1 MQKEDLIVVVGCVG
15 ASVAMLVMIMVVMA
29 LKNRRSQYR

>member
-15 ASVAMLVMIMVVMA
+15 ASVFMLVMSLA
-29 LKNRRSQYR
+29 GWLPGGSL

>member
-15 ASVAMLVMIMVVMA
+15 ASVAMLVMAAVGWLPGGGA
-29 LKNRRSQYR
+29 

>member
-15 ASVAMLVMIMVVMA
+15 ASVAMLVMA
-29 LKNRRSQYR
+29 FAGWLPGGGL

>member
-15 ASVAMLVMIMVVMA
+15 ASVFLLVMSLA
-29 LKNRRSQYR
+29 GWLPGGGL

>member
-15 ASVAMLVMIMVVMA
+15 ASVFMLAMSVAGWLPGGA
-29 LKNRRSQYR
+29 A

>member
-15 ASVAMLVMIMVVMA
+15 ASVAMLVMSVFGW
-29 LKNRRSQYR
+29 LPGGGL

>member
-15 ASVAMLVMIMVVMA
+15 ASVFMLVMSFA
-29 LKNRRSQYR
+29 GWLPGGGL

>member
-15 ASVAMLVMIMVVMA
+15 ASVFLLVMSVA
-29 LKNRRSQYR
+29 GWLPGGSL